1 VNPISHAEMADLCA
15 IRIQRTDDAMSKESA
30 IMNSTTQRSDHT
42 QRPRLFGTVAEPPL
56 LCQEAGCIAW
66 MSAIRI

>member
-1 VNPISHAEMADLCA
+1 MRYGATHIQPGRRPR
-15 IRIQRTDDAMSKESA
+15 RIGR
-30 IMNSTTQRSDHT
+30 NSTTQRSDHT

-56 LCQEAGCIAW
+56 LCQEAGRIAW